1 MGRFAVCSGPPERRQ
16 NSQTGLPLPDTD
28 SNLNGST
35 RGWRSRRPMT
45 QATIPILVFV
55 AVACGAF
62 AAGMLLD
69 QRRARAR
76 LIRERLAPEQKQPCR
91 VTVAL
96 LRAEMLSR
104 MPAFDWLLR
113 GSRAFAMNCQILL
126 PQSSA
131 SSSKNR
137 NTECLSAMLF

>member
-16 NSQTGLPLPDTD
+16 NSQTGLPPPDTD
-28 SNLNGST
+28 SNLNGSN

-62 AAGMLLD
+62 AAGMLLE

-76 LIRERLAPEQKQPCR
+76 LIRVRLASEQHHPGRERLA
-91 VTVAL
+91 L
-96 LRAEMLSR
+96 LRDEKFSR
-104 MPAFDWLLR
+104 
-113 GSRAFAMNCQILL
+113 I
-126 PQSSA
+126 
-131 SSSKNR
+131 
-137 NTECLSAMLF
+137 